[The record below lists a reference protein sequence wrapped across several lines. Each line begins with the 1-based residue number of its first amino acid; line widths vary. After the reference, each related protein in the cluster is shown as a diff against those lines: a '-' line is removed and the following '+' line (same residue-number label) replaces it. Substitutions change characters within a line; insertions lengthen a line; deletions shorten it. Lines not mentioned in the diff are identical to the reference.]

1 MIGIVYILL
10 SILFGG
16 VLFNILIK
24 NLKQPAA
31 ETGLPAFMTELPAW
45 YLTGTLCVTWM
56 VYLFAYLFRNT
67 DEPLLFGNAVAL
79 FFVIALLAAYYFF
92 GKGKETLGNVKS
104 KVVTFFFGKKAE
116 EEQAY
121 GPILYTLLCL
131 AFTGFLMFLTLKVI
145 DNSIYVG
152 YSVFSD
158 FAPHLGMIRSFSV
171 SNNFPTQYSHFA
183 GEDVRYHFMFQFM
196 VGNLEYLGLRLDFA
210 FNLPSI
216 FGMVSLYMLLFVFV
230 VRLTKSRLC
239 GYLTAFL
246 FTFRSSFTLFR
257 YMAEQWKGDVW
268 NALKTN
274 TEFLGYTQNEN
285 WGLWNLNV
293 YCNQRHLA
301 FAMALL
307 VLALLLFL
315 PYVEQMGEK
324 LKQIKQKED
333 ASLRVNQIKTLLF
346 TKTAFGVYDIK
357 FAVFMGIILGAMA
370 FWNGSVLVAT
380 LAMLFFMAAVSEYRL
395 DYLITAVL
403 ALVLYFCQSALFVD
417 GSVVSPAY
425 FFGFLADN
433 KTFWGVLLYIV
444 ELTGI
449 VLFVALVGAALV
461 KGVKRY
467 LFFVFLVPFVLA
479 FTLALT
485 VDVTVNHKWIMMSL
499 MLVSMFAAIPLAE
512 LLKSRDWL
520 KRLIAV
526 LLLIVLTAT
535 GVYDLST
542 VVKRNENHLIFSY
555 DDPVTNWIAENATC
569 DDMFL
574 TPWYS
579 LNNVVMGGAMLYYGW
594 PYYAWSAGYDTYAR
608 EYKVREMYEA
618 SSVEELDALVKENNI
633 RYIVVDYECRTSAE
647 YIVREDI
654 IETAYETVLE
664 HDTGEWMVRIFDTTK
679 KK

>member
-1 MIGIVYILL
+1 MIGILYILL
-10 SILFGG
+10 CILCGG
-16 VLFNILIK
+16 VLCNILIK
-24 NLKQPAA
+24 KLKQPIV

-56 VYLFAYLFRNT
+56 VYLFAYMFRNT
-67 DEPLLFGNAVAL
+67 KEPLLFGNAFAMFVAVA
-79 FFVIALLAAYYFF
+79 FIAAHYFF
-92 GKGKETLGNVKS
+92 GKGKETLCDVKG
-104 KVVTFFFGKKAE
+104 KVRTFFFGKKEE

-121 GPILYTLLCL
+121 GPILYTLICL

-158 FAPHLGMIRSFSV
+158 FAPHLGMIRSFSI

-333 ASLRVNQIKTLLF
+333 ASLRVNQIKTLFF